1 MRALLKDG
9 RIVNILGVENEQYI
23 TDQKEKI
30 DFDDFVKAVEQIPFW
45 ARFFKSIYEAFKKL
59 FTKNEDIKNE

>member
-9 RIVNILGVENEQYI
+9 RIVNILGVENEQYL
-23 TDQKEKI
+23 TDQQERI
-30 DFDDFVKAVEQIPFW
+30 NFEDFVKVVEQIPFW